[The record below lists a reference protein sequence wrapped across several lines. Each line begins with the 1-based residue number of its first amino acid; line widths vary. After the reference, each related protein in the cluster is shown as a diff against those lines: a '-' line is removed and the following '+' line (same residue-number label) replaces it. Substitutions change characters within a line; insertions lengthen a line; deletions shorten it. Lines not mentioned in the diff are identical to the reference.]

1 MDGGCFVRDHHI
13 QIRHLSKLNFEQP
26 LLKFI
31 LYMEQDN
38 VSIYDFFYG
47 TSQKLLFVMLPFS
60 LHFTSMMWLGMR
72 SDGRFE
78 CWKQN
83 LVQWA
88 QEYII
93 NVTHYGCWS
102 SRFVHLP
109 RFWISK
115 ILPCDVIILCQSKL
129 H

>member
-60 LHFTSMMWLGMR
+60 LHFTSMM
-72 SDGRFE
+72 
-78 CWKQN
+78 
-83 LVQWA
+83 
-88 QEYII
+88 
-93 NVTHYGCWS
+93 
-102 SRFVHLP
+102 
-109 RFWISK
+109 
-115 ILPCDVIILCQSKL
+115 
-129 H
+129 